1 MITVTRFDGEHKVA
15 ERDVCATPEDAL
27 RSVTEMTRRCVN
39 GDQVIVETDGAPIE
53 TLFLKF
59 LEQLHVQLV

>member
-1 MITVTRFDGEHKVA
+1 MITVMRFDGTRKVT

-39 GDQVIVETDGAPIE
+39 GDEVIVETDGAPIE
-53 TLFLKF
+53 TLFLRF
-59 LEQLHVQLV
+59 LEQLSVRLT